1 MGVRVEAGVGRRGAW
16 RVRAAAP
23 RPSRGG
29 RRASGQSSC
38 RAAPRSI
45 AAERPE
51 RHITRLALY
60 YATRVPRSLVLW
72 WFMMVRHESAR
83 YADVP

>member
-1 MGVRVEAGVGRRGAW
+1 MGVRVEAGEG
-16 RVRAAAP
+16 
-23 RPSRGG
+23 GG
-29 RRASGQSSC
+29 RRACVRRRRARLAREQPVSC

-45 AAERPE
+45 AAERPSACP
-51 RHITRLALY
+51 RAQLY

-72 WFMMVRHESAR
+72 CFMMVRHESAR